1 MIYDCFIFFDELD
14 LLEIRLNELDLYVGQ
29 FVLVETDETYQG
41 AEKPLYYQENRK
53 RFEKFVHKII

>member
-29 FVLVETDETYQG
+29 FVLVEADETYQE
-41 AEKPLYYQENRK
+41 AEKSLYYQENRK

>member
-1 MIYDCFIFFDELD
+1 MIYDCFIFFD
-14 LLEIRLNELDLYVGQ
+14 ELDLYVGQ